1 MTAGVLMQ
9 LAAAGEQDKYI
20 IGNPEMTHFK
30 KSYKRHTNFSIGQI
44 PQYFMESADFGK
56 KATCLIDK
64 KGDLLNDMILE
75 LELPALQTNVSWI
88 NSVGHHIIEYVELV
102 LSGISIC
109 KMTGQFL
116 DIYSQL
122 TVPYGKRAAYYKMT
136 AYNSV
141 SSYNK
146 NTQEGLLRL
155 FIPLPFWFCKDF
167 GSSLPLIA
175 MQHTDVRVVVKFRP
189 FNECWYSG
197 TSMSTTPSNK
207 NITTALIMCDY
218 IYLDTFERKKFAS
231 TMNLEYLIEQVQT
244 QDANAVRAGE
254 IYDNYSL
261 YLNHPVKTIYW
272 IYQADGVSS
281 TNDWGNYSRTLDDD
295 TVIQTK
301 QSPIDFITFRLNGH
315 NRIDRKHSNYF
326 RYVEQYKRHTNSSVG
341 YVYSYNFSL
350 NPDST
355 QPYGSCNFSRIE
367 SCVFSMEFPSTILAG
382 QLKFFATNYNILRIK
397 NGMSG
402 LAFTS

>member
-20 IGNPEMTHFK
+20 IGNPELSHFK
-30 KSYKRHTNFSIGQI
+30 TSYKRHTNFSIGQI

-56 KATCLIDK
+56 KATCLIEK

-75 LELPALQTNVSWI
+75 LELPELETNVSWI
-88 NSVGHHIIEYVELV
+88 NGIGHHIIEYVELL
-102 LSGISIC
+102 LSGISVC

-122 TVPYGKRAAYYKMT
+122 TVPYGKRAAYYKMVR
-136 AYNSV
+136 YN

-146 NTQEGLLRL
+146 NTQEGNLRL

-167 GSSLPLIA
+167 GKSLPLIS
-175 MQHTDVRVVVKFRP
+175 MQHTDVRVIVKFRE
-189 FNECWYSG
+189 FSECWYSG

-207 NITTALIMCDY
+207 NITSALIMCDY

-231 TMNLEYLIEQVQT
+231 APQLEYLIEQVQT
-244 QDANAVRAGE
+244 QDKNPVRATE
-254 IYDNYSL
+254 KNDNYQV

-272 IYQADGVSS
+272 IYQADNVSI

-295 TVIQTK
+295 TVVQVK
-301 QSPIDFITFRLNGH
+301 QSPIDYTLFRLNGH
-315 NRIDRKHSNYF
+315 ERIERKHSDYY
-326 RYVEQYKRHTNSSVG
+326 RYVEQFKRHENSSVSHT
-341 YVYSYNFSL
+341 YSYNFSL
-350 NPDST
+350 KPDSP
-355 QPYGSCNFSRIE
+355 QPYGSCNFSRVD
-367 SCVFSMEFPSTILAG
+367 SCVFSMEFPTTILSG
-382 QLKFFATNYNILRIK
+382 QLKFFATNYNILKIK
-397 NGMSG
+397 NGMTG
-402 LAFTS
+402 LAYSN